1 MQGVKQ
7 PEPPII
13 AGYQIYHNHRPHEKL
28 EARASGEGCGM
39 NIKGPN
45 KWAILTQNA
54 GSAS

>member
-13 AGYQIYHNHRPHEKL
+13 AGYPIHV